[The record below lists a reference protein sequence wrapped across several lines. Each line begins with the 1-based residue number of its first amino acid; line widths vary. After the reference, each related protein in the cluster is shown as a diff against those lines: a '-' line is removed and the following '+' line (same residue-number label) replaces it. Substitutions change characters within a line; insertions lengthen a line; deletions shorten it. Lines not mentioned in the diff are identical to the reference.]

1 MPENYMAR
9 VFTIVYAFSG
19 VAFLGIAIGV
29 LGAKVVE
36 AQETAVRKTSEI
48 AKTRV
53 MSLFASSSSNN
64 NNDHQEN
71 LEQCIEEKLEHAEKE
86 LQEEQSRQSWRSIV
100 WQLAQT
106 FGLVV
111 VILVAFAFAI
121 ANDPGID
128 VDYSILDALYFTII
142 SEFLSLVPS

>member
-1 MPENYMAR
+1 MAR

-53 MSLFASSSSNN
+53 MSLFASSSFNKN

-142 SEFLSLVPS
+142 SKFLSLVPS